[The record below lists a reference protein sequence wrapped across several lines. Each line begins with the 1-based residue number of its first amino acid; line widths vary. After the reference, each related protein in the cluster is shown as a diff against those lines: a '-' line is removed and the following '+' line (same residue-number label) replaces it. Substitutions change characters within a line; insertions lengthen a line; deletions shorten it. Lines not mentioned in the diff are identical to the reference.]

1 VLLPPLT
8 AIHADPEWAARH
20 ALRSI
25 GVALAFPMVVPTLHW
40 PAPVLLALAGIAA
53 LAVLLGVAGIVAGD
67 YPTSEEGT

>member
-1 VLLPPLT
+1 
-8 AIHADPEWAARH
+8 
-20 ALRSI
+20 
-25 GVALAFPMVVPTLHW
+25 MVVPTLHW